1 MYSLGCLAFTC
12 LAGAPPFT
20 GSLMEVAYGHLDE
33 DPSDPAAGRDDI
45 PPGVS
50 EVVLAALA
58 KDPAQRPRSPTM
70 LAHLLRAGA
79 GSAATSA
86 SGRARQPTIVKALAR
101 TADVAAGVLE
111 LDLDHVSALAEYRAV
126 PAAHQ
131 VEAVVARPVRAVLSR
146 SARVDGVV
154 APARKGPADVVG
166 HLPPEDDPTR
176 LGRRR
181 ATGEGPG

>member
-58 KDPAQRPRSPTM
+58 KDPAHRPRSPTM

-79 GSAATSA
+79 GGPTSTLR
-86 SGRARQPTIVKALAR
+86 SARQPTIVNALAR
-101 TADVAAGVLE
+101 RLTLPRVSSSSTWITYPPSPSTE
-111 LDLDHVSALAEYRAV
+111 LFQPR
-126 PAAHQ
+126 
-131 VEAVVARPVRAVLSR
+131 
-146 SARVDGVV
+146 
-154 APARKGPADVVG
+154 
-166 HLPPEDDPTR
+166 TR
-176 LGRRR
+176 
-181 ATGEGPG
+181 